1 MADKTYGAEFF
12 AGFVVGG
19 LVGAAVAI
27 LLVPQSGEETR
38 ALIREKG
45 IVLQERS
52 AEMGNA
58 AADRAKGYGNQAKQ
72 KATALQGS
80 MKTAIDQGKAA
91 AGQQKEELI
100 VRVQED
106 ETAVIVEEELPTEE

>member
-1 MADKTYGAEFF
+1 MADKSYGAEFF
-12 AGFVVGG
+12 AGFVVGS

-45 IVLQERS
+45 VVIQERS
-52 AEMGNA
+52 AEMGGA
-58 AADRAKGYGNQAKQ
+58 AAERARGYGNQAKE
-72 KATALQGS
+72 KASAWQGS

-100 VRVQED
+100 VRVQEED
-106 ETAVIVEEELPTEE
+106 TEIVVEELPAEE